1 MNQKL
6 SQLDT
11 GSIRTNKDIE
21 MAVNRGLAASML
33 NGMAVGAAI
42 MKAAGVPL
50 HVSTRVLAD
59 PNRRRGTDWHQ
70 NSTPPASEPT
80 NPEAL

>member
-6 SQLDT
+6 AQLDT

-33 NGMAVGAAI
+33 NGMAVGAEI

-50 HVSTRVLAD
+50 HVSTRVLANPD
-59 PNRRRGTDWHQ
+59 QRRGTDWHQ
-70 NSTPPASEPT
+70 NSALPTTTPS

>member
-1 MNQKL
+1 MTQKL
-6 SQLDT
+6 SQLAT
-11 GSIRTNKDIE
+11 GSIRTNKEIE

-50 HVSTRVLAD
+50 HVSTRVLGN
-59 PNRRRGTDWHQ
+59 PNQRRDTDWHQ
-70 NSTPPASEPT
+70 NTALPTSES
-80 NPEAL
+80 L

>member
-11 GSIRTNKDIE
+11 GSIRIDKDIE

-33 NGMAVGAAI
+33 NGMAVGAEI

-50 HVSTRVLAD
+50 HVSTRVLAN
-59 PNRRRGTDWHQ
+59 PNQRRGTDWHQ
-70 NSTPPASEPT
+70 NSALPPVEAS
-80 NPEAL
+80 NPEAP

>member
-1 MNQKL
+1 MNQKV

-33 NGMAVGAAI
+33 NGMTVGAEV
-42 MKAAGVPL
+42 MKAGGVPL
-50 HVSTRVLAD
+50 HVSTRVLAN
-59 PNRRRGTDWHQ
+59 PNQRRGTDWHQ
-70 NSTPPASEPT
+70 NSALPPSEPT

>member
-1 MNQKL
+1 MNQKFTNL
-6 SQLDT
+6 ET
-11 GSIRTNKDIE
+11 GSIRTNKEIE

-50 HVSTRVLAD
+50 HVSTRVLGN
-59 PNRRRGTDWHQ
+59 PNQRRDSDWHQ
-70 NSTPPASEPT
+70 NSAMLPAES
-80 NPEAL
+80 

>member
-6 SQLDT
+6 SQLET

-21 MAVNRGLAASML
+21 NAVNRGLAASML

-50 HVSTRVLAD
+50 HVSTRVLAN
-59 PNRRRGTDWHQ
+59 PNQRRDTDWHQ
-70 NSTPPASEPT
+70 NTALPPSEP
-80 NPEAL
+80 NSESL

>member
-1 MNQKL
+1 MNQRL
-6 SQLDT
+6 SKLDT

-33 NGMAVGAAI
+33 NGMAVGAEI

-50 HVSTRVLAD
+50 HVSTRVLGN
-59 PNRRRGTDWHQ
+59 PNQRRDTDWHQ
-70 NSTPPASEPT
+70 NSALPPVEPQ

>member
-1 MNQKL
+1 MTQKL
-6 SQLDT
+6 SQLET
-11 GSIRTNKDIE
+11 GSIRTNKEIE

-33 NGMAVGAAI
+33 NGVTIGAEI

-50 HVSTRVLAD
+50 HVSTRVLGN
-59 PNRRRGTDWHQ
+59 PNQRRATDWHQ
-70 NSTPPASEPT
+70 NSALPPAEPV

>member
-1 MNQKL
+1 MTQKL
-6 SQLDT
+6 SQLET
-11 GSIRTNKDIE
+11 GSIRTNKEIE

-50 HVSTRVLAD
+50 HVSTRVLGN
-59 PNRRRGTDWHQ
+59 PNQRRDTDWHQ
-70 NSTPPASEPT
+70 NTALPTSES
-80 NPEAL
+80 L